1 MGYMETLF
9 RAEVPMRKSKF
20 TDEQIIA
27 ILAELDHDRVD
38 TLADRYGVSSQT
50 IYLWKKRFGL
60 QSGPPRRPLMSAFK
74 LQLGE
79 PVATDLEDFCAAHYG
94 APAIN
99 VIREAVTLFIVD
111 QLARDPELRMRF
123 DRLRQ
128 ERTEKSVAIRKAA
141 ADMDASSSLSSF
153 PPHDSTDAVRALRR
167 K

>member
-1 MGYMETLF
+1 MGYMENLF

-99 VIREAVTLFIVD
+99 VIREAVTLFIGD
-111 QLARDPELRMRF
+111 ELARDPELRTRF

-128 ERTEKSVAIRKAA
+128 ERTEKSVSIGQA
-141 ADMDASSSLSSF
+141 ADRNASSSLSSF
-153 PPHDSTDAVRALRR
+153 PPHGSTDAIRASRR